1 MLTAPINKNSNLL
14 FNKEGLGEI
23 SKALLCLS
31 LLKGE
36 FINPFLAPFSK
47 EKIRGGTFQ
56 KLEL

>member
-23 SKALLCLS
+23 SKALLYLS

-56 KLEL
+56 S